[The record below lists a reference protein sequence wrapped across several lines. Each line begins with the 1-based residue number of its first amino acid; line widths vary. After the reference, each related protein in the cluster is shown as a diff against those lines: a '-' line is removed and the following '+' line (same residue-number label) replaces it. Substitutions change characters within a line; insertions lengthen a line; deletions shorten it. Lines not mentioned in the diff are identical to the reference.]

1 MATAVTG
8 RHRLAAVA
16 AGFLA
21 LAGAACAPA
30 TGRHATAPA
39 TTGTAHGI
47 AVPGRLTTPVGEV
60 PDVRETGGLSGTG
73 PGTHG

>member
-1 MATAVTG
+1 MAPAVTG
-8 RHRLAAVA
+8 RRRLAAVA
-16 AGFLA
+16 AAFLA

-30 TGRHATAPA
+30 CDRDATAPSRTPKA
-39 TTGTAHGI
+39 QGI
-47 AVPGRLTTPVGEV
+47 AVHGRLTTPVGEL